1 MDETQLATI
10 LRGLADTEAPP
21 APDDTGLAIRKGRRI
36 RRWRLAIAGGS
47 TLAITAVAAVLATTL
62 AAPGARPVP
71 VPGTGGHGTPT
82 SAAPTPERSGAALQ
96 TPPHAF
102 DPLVP
107 YASFGWL
114 PPGYTAAWAGSV
126 PGTTADST
134 DLTAG
139 DGNGTFIQLWVTAPG
154 ACTDS
159 RSVLNC
165 NYGNNGSSGPTPL
178 TDHAPAVAG
187 RKAYWVRGCRLAWQY
202 APDAWAILAS
212 SCHTAFTPPQ
222 NIRPELMKVAAG
234 VRYGPT
240 TPLIFPF
247 WISAKPSGWQVSGS
261 YLMEPPGAPE
271 AKSLLY
277 GPAADPSAVEIDVT
291 PAVGSGG
298 CAFEFVP
305 GQSRYVTVAG
315 TRATLRTISGQGWQ
329 QLCAGD
335 VNGFMILVSLD
346 ITAQGP
352 GQAAVPGEAA
362 LGGALGIAR
371 AIHILGAAPSGWT
384 TNPLR

>member
-10 LRGLADTEAPP
+10 LHGLADTEAPP

-47 TLAITAVAAVLATTL
+47 TLAVAAVAAVLATTL
-62 AAPGARPVP
+62 AGPGAPPVP
-71 VPGTGGHGTPT
+71 VPGTGGTGGHATVASTGPG
-82 SAAPTPERSGAALQ
+82 PGRSGAALA

-102 DPLVP
+102 NPLVP

-114 PPGYTAAWAGSV
+114 PPGYTTAWAGAV

-134 DLTAG
+134 YLTAG
-139 DGNGTFIQLWVTAPG
+139 DSKGGFLELWVTAPG

-165 NYGNNGSSGPTPL
+165 NYGNYGSSGQTPL
-178 TDHAPAVAG
+178 TDPAPAVDG
-187 RKAYWVRGCRLAWQY
+187 RQAYWGRSCRVVWQY
-202 APDAWAILAS
+202 APDAWAILAA
-212 SCHTAFTPPQ
+212 SCRTAFRPPPS
-222 NIRPELMKVAAG
+222 IRPEMVKVAAG
-234 VRYGPT
+234 VSYGPT
-240 TPLIFPF
+240 TPLLFPF
-247 WISAKPSGWQVSGS
+247 WTGAKPPGWRVSGS

-291 PAVGSGG
+291 PASGGGG
-298 CAFEFVP
+298 CAFEFIQ
-305 GQSRYVTVAG
+305 GQSRYVTVDG
-315 TRATLRTISGQGWQ
+315 TRATLRTLSGKGWQ
-329 QLCAGD
+329 QLCVGD

-346 ITAQGP
+346 ITIQG
-352 GQAAVPGEAA
+352 AAVPGEAA
-362 LGGALGIAR
+362 LGGALGIAK
-371 AIHILGAAPSGWT
+371 AIHILGTAPSGWT
-384 TNPLR
+384 INPLR